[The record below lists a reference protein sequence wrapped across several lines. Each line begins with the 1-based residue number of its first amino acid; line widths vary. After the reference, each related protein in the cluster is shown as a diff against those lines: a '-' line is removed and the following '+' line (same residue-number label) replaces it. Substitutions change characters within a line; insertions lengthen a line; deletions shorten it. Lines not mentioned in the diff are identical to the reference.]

1 MKFKVAQD
9 PFLQGVS
16 RVAGVIPSRTPLTF
30 LYNIHAVLEGNK
42 LTLTGSDGDVFLI
55 TVVDVKGQEDGSVLV
70 PARPLQELLRELP
83 GADIEVETSD
93 EQHLLINTTKGR
105 FNIPGEDPARY
116 PTAPAERPPQKIS
129 FKADDLRAV
138 LDQTVFAISHD
149 ELRPALTGLLLQ
161 FLSDEMRA
169 VATDGH
175 RMVKLVK
182 QRPESTGDQSEDVEV
197 IVPLRSLNLL
207 QRNLDDAKNVDVYLA
222 PNKVVFDTGQ
232 LVITSKVVE
241 GKFPSYEAVIPQDN
255 PNVLQIDLEPFIAA
269 AKRVSIFSNQI
280 NRLVVIGVGPDGAK
294 ISAEDPDS
302 GRKAQEE
309 VEAQYEGEAFEIGY
323 NASYLL
329 EALRHIPVTSVKL
342 FLGTPTSAGVLRPL
356 EKKEGEDLL
365 MLLMPIRLQ

>member
-9 PFLQGVS
+9 PFLEGVS
-16 RVAGVIPSRTPLTF
+16 RVSGVIPSRTPLTF
-30 LYNIHAVLEGNK
+30 LYNIHTVLKGKK

-55 TVVDVKGQEDGSVLV
+55 TDVEVDGQEDGSVLV

-83 GADIEVETSD
+83 GADIEVETSA
-93 EQHLLINTTKGR
+93 EQHLLINTAKGQ

-116 PTAPAERPPQKIS
+116 PTAPEERPPQKLS
-129 FKADDLRAV
+129 FKSDDLRAV

-161 FLSDEMRA
+161 FMADEMRA

-175 RMVKLVK
+175 RLVKLVK
-182 QRPESTGDQSEDVEV
+182 SKPESTGEQTEDVEV
-197 IVPLRSLNLL
+197 IVPLRTLNLL

-241 GKFPSYEAVIPQDN
+241 GKFPSYDAVIPQDN
-255 PNVLQIDLEPFIAA
+255 PNLLQIDLDPFTAA

-280 NRLVVIGVGPDGAK
+280 NRLLVLSVGTDMVK

-309 VEAQYEGEAFEIGY
+309 VEAKYEGEPFDIGY
-323 NASYLL
+323 NANYLL
-329 EALRHIPVTSVKL
+329 EALRHIPDSSVNVY
-342 FLGTPTSAGVLRPL
+342 LGTSTSAGVIRPQ
-356 EKKEGEDLL
+356 EKREGEDLL